1 MPVGPGL
8 ERRCATGC
16 SLGALGHFAAGG
28 LGSLNTWTHQS
39 GTGIALHPLR
49 GINNHG

>member
-8 ERRCATGC
+8 ERRGATVC
-16 SLGALGHFAAGG
+16 SLGPLGNFAAGG
-28 LGSLNTWTHQS
+28 LGPWTHQS

-49 GINNHG
+49 GINNHD